1 MTNKKKKKTI
11 IHKFKNVM
19 DKIITLIKK
28 KTKKKQKQL
37 IKKKHKQSIKKTQK
51 QLIKKK
57 HKQSIKKTQKQSI
70 KKKHKQSIKKT
81 QKQPIK
87 KKQKQS
93 IKKKQKQSIKK
104 TQKQSIKKKQK
115 QSIKKTQ
122 KQPIKKKQKQS
133 IKKTQKQPI
142 KKTQSIKKKHTEKKH
157 KQKQNKQ
164 PSIHKVFVKTKTKQ
178 STRRISRPI
187 LKNSMSKRSLLKYDT
202 LKDSMLKN
210 SMLKKSALKDY
221 ISNNSK
227 NYSFN
232 EKEAEKSTNPFSNY
246 APKSSIR
253 NKSYIP
259 SINNKLQI
267 RSLRTLPRLSINL
280 CDSLLELNVSTTNND
295 VCLPY
300 TSNRVKEILLHNL
313 KASKHLDVTKFIP
326 PVQFLSNC
334 WFNTM
339 FVTFFFSDKGRVFF
353 RFFRELMITGRKVDS
368 TLIPEEF
375 AKIFF
380 ILNLFIEASY
390 NQSSKS
396 NILFNKINSLTDK
409 LNTNYFVYHIYK
421 IINNPAKSIS
431 PTLLITNSNK
441 IYNIPDVE
449 DPGNPLTYYETI
461 LKYLK
466 YNTLKLFKH
475 SITRTIN
482 INDVIQKKYVTSS
495 INVIPDIV
503 IIEDFQSGTLFDNT
517 IKLTD
522 AQNNT
527 YNYVLDAIIITN
539 KDHFDPKAN
548 SHFVSVL
555 TVNKEEYKFDGSSL
569 SKLSR
574 FEWKK
579 MINQD
584 KDWTFKEDPEYEPE
598 RYNFTK
604 GYKIMFYYR
613 S

>member
-1 MTNKKKKKTI
+1 
-11 IHKFKNVM
+11 
-19 DKIITLIKK
+19 
-28 KTKKKQKQL
+28 
-37 IKKKHKQSIKKTQK
+37 
-51 QLIKKK
+51 
-57 HKQSIKKTQKQSI
+57 
-70 KKKHKQSIKKT
+70 
-81 QKQPIK
+81 
-87 KKQKQS
+87 
-93 IKKKQKQSIKK
+93 
-104 TQKQSIKKKQK
+104 
-115 QSIKKTQ
+115 
-122 KQPIKKKQKQS
+122 
-133 IKKTQKQPI
+133 
-142 KKTQSIKKKHTEKKH
+142 
-157 KQKQNKQ
+157 
-164 PSIHKVFVKTKTKQ
+164 
-178 STRRISRPI
+178 
-187 LKNSMSKRSLLKYDT
+187 
-202 LKDSMLKN
+202 
-210 SMLKKSALKDY
+210 
-221 ISNNSK
+221 
-227 NYSFN
+227 
-232 EKEAEKSTNPFSNY
+232 
-246 APKSSIR
+246 
-253 NKSYIP
+253 
-259 SINNKLQI
+259 
-267 RSLRTLPRLSINL
+267 
-280 CDSLLELNVSTTNND
+280 
-295 VCLPY
+295 
-300 TSNRVKEILLHNL
+300 
-313 KASKHLDVTKFIP
+313 
-326 PVQFLSNC
+326 
-334 WFNTM
+334 M

-482 INDVIQKKYVTSS
+482 INDVMQKKYSTSS

-522 AQNNT
+522 AQNKT

>member
-1 MTNKKKKKTI
+1 MTNKKKKTI

-28 KTKKKQKQL
+28 KTKKKQIQDKQIQI
-37 IKKKHKQSIKKTQK
+37 IKKKHKHK
-51 QLIKKK
+51 QPTKKKK
-57 HKQSIKKTQKQSI
+57 HKQPTKNKKIQKHKKKPTKKKKQPTKNKNMQKHKKQATKKKKQVI
-70 KKKHKQSIKKT
+70 KKK
-81 QKQPIK
+81 KQP
-87 KKQKQS
+87 
-93 IKKKQKQSIKK
+93 
-104 TQKQSIKKKQK
+104 T
-115 QSIKKTQ
+115 
-122 KQPIKKKQKQS
+122 
-133 IKKTQKQPI
+133 
-142 KKTQSIKKKHTEKKH
+142 KKKHTEKKH
-157 KQKQNKQ
+157 KKQ
-164 PSIHKVFVKTKTKQ
+164 PTIHKSFVKTKQ
-178 STRRISRPI
+178 HVRRKSATT
-187 LKNSMSKRSLLKYDT
+187 LKRSILKYDT

-232 EKEAEKSTNPFSNY
+232 EKEALAQALAQAEAEPEANKSTKPISTISNY
-246 APKSSIR
+246 APKSSKR
-253 NKSYIP
+253 FKSYIP

-267 RSLRTLPRLSINL
+267 RSLRTLPQLSINL
-280 CDSLLELNVSTTNND
+280 CDSLLELNISTTNND

-300 TSNRVKEILLHNL
+300 NSNKVKDILLHNL

-396 NILFNKINSLTDK
+396 NILFNKINYLTDK